1 MAEINHNDLLLII
14 DMQNVYLPGQ
24 PWACEGIEGAIVY
37 IQKVIAQFPQ
47 NQILFTQYIPP
58 QNPKGVWKDYNMVNA
73 EINADPW
80 LNDYI
85 KEMIPYLNET
95 NLFQKSVYSCCGDEK
110 IRSVITQYE
119 RVFVAGVVAECCV
132 LSTVFDLIDMG
143 KKVVYL
149 KQGIAGESVKK
160 ANAVLEVLEG
170 FSPLH
175 INFR

>member
-1 MAEINHNDLLLII
+1 MRKINSGDLLLII

-24 PWACEGIEGAIVY
+24 PWACEGIEGAITN
-37 IQKVIAQFPQ
+37 IRKAIAQFPQ
-47 NQILFTQYIPP
+47 DQILFTWYIPS
-58 QNPKGVWKDYNMVNA
+58 QDPKGVWKDYNTVNA

-85 KEMIPYLNET
+85 KELKPYLNGK
-95 NLFQKSVYSCCGDEK
+95 NLYPKSVYSCCGDEK
-110 IRSVITQYE
+110 IRSIITQYE

-149 KQGIAGESVKK
+149 KQGIAGECVKK

-175 INFR
+175 VDFE